1 MWQYARVSDS
11 IKKGGFFFHQK
22 KRFPL
27 TFTEQIPVIR
37 NTIKKGY
44 SIMNHL

>member
-1 MWQYARVSDS
+1 MRQYARVSDP
-11 IKKGGFFFHQK
+11 IKKAYRFLSK
-22 KRFPL
+22 KERFSL
-27 TFTEQIPVIR
+27 AFTEQIPVIR